1 MEILQ
6 SHHGTRHFLL
16 RHFVSA
22 DRPRF
27 LYVPKALSA
36 SLSVCVCV
44 GVCVCL
50 SLSVCVCVCYLSL
63 STRACRHRSYTI
75 GACRRNWEWRKG
87 EKNNESGTKD
97 KKQTAGMEA
106 ADRCSKT
113 TTAKESS
120 TRCREKQ
127 KTPGKKRF

>member
-6 SHHGTRHFLL
+6 SHRGTRHFLL

-27 LYVPKALSA
+27 WYVPKALSV

-44 GVCVCL
+44 SL
-50 SLSVCVCVCYLSL
+50 SLSVCVCACYLSL
-63 STRACRHRSYTI
+63 STRACRHQSYTI

-87 EKNNESGTKD
+87 KKNNESGTKD

-106 ADRCSKT
+106 ADDRCSKT

-127 KTPGKKRF
+127 KTPGKKKI